1 MYPHR
6 IYNSY
11 NDNFKKAT
19 VLKNRTSKGTFTI
32 PPCFG
37 HKPGITSKKKEDLL
51 DLCKKS
57 LIPNPYKRFYENL

>member
-37 HKPGITSKKKEDLL
+37 HKPGITSKKKEDL